1 MAIYREPSLPTICAC
16 SAVLIYQD
24 LRWNSEFARFLM
36 IALSPLFRA
45 QGLRELHRAVASREA
60 GEVNLLTSI
69 RFLVVGWGP
78 LKFALQYLLEV
89 DFFMAS
95 FSSRAVTIFTLEQ
108 KSHIIC
114 SIRNKRG
121 RASSSMKLSFETK
134 LFWGSGN

>member
-1 MAIYREPSLPTICAC
+1 
-16 SAVLIYQD
+16 
-24 LRWNSEFARFLM
+24 M

-78 LKFALQYLLEV
+78 LKFALLFQYLLEV

-95 FSSRAVTIFTLEQ
+95 FSSRAVTIFTLEL